1 MSQFAVQLTRAAQRD
16 LERLAEKARA
26 QVVEDMRSLEK
37 VPPGRPP
44 RTKRLRGYPFPLH
57 RLWFGD
63 FRVLYRIDATFVTV
77 MRVIDRK
84 DLDRA
89 LRRAGLSLA

>member
-1 MSQFAVQLTRAAQRD
+1 MSQFTVQLTRAAQRD
-16 LERLAEKARA
+16 LEHLTEEGRA
-26 QVVEDMRSLEK
+26 QVVQDLRSLGE
-37 VPPGRPP
+37 VPLGRPP
-44 RTKRLRGYPFPLH
+44 RIRRLRGYAFPLY
-57 RLWFGD
+57 RLRSGD

-89 LRRAGLSLA
+89 LRRAGLSLE